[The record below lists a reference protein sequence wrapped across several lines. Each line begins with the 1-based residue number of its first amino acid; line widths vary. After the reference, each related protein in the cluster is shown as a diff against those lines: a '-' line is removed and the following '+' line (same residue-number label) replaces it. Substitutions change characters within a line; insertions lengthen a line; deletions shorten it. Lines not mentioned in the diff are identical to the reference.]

1 MAWAACR
8 EKAFLATVARGGSFH
23 PEPLGGRREER
34 SEGGGRREERR
45 EERRDE
51 RREERREDRRPSQ
64 RPTWRLVG

>member
-34 SEGGGRREERR
+34 SEGGRREERR